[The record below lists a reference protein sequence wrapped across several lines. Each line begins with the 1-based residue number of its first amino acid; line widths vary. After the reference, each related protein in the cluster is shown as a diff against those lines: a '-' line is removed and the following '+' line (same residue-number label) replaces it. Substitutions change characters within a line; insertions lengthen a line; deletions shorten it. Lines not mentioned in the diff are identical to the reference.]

1 MRAVTRGFSLTFCL
15 LVSSFAY
22 SQPQDQQPPAF
33 DEDLTNILFLPQDV
47 RDYAFGHV
55 ADLMPTRTVGV
66 SEDVLMLNSK
76 PHDWSEFRYE
86 VNGVS
91 YSLKD
96 YFDRVASKGLIVV
109 QGNDI
114 LLEYYAENHSEE
126 TRWISFSVSKSIT
139 SLLIGAAVKDGYI
152 DNVDELVS
160 DYLPRLKGTSYG
172 DVRIR
177 DVLNMASGVAWNED
191 YADPQ
196 SDVAVAGA
204 YNGLQ
209 LVDYLEGLPKVA
221 KPGTVFNY
229 NTGETNLAGEL
240 LRSAIGNNASE
251 YLEHKIWRPFGME
264 HDAYWLLS
272 SEGGVETGGCCLN
285 ATLRDYARIGIFTLR
300 DGVLSDGSRVLP
312 EGWMTESLTPMSG
325 FGRPGYEGYG
335 YLWWLFD
342 QGAYS
347 ARGIFQQWI
356 FMDPEK
362 ELVIATHNNALHAVE
377 DEDHQHT
384 QAVIMAIR
392 DAL

>member
-1 MRAVTRGFSLTFCL
+1 MRSFSWGFALASCL
-15 LVSSFAY
+15 LFSNLAY
-22 SQPQDQQPPAF
+22 SQSTNEQATAL
-33 DEDLTNILFLPQDV
+33 DEDLTNILFLPQKV

-55 ADLMPTRTVGV
+55 ADLMPTRTVEV
-66 SEDVLMLNSK
+66 SDKVLMLNSK
-76 PHDWSEFRYE
+76 PHDWSELGY
-86 VNGVS
+86 VVDDVS
-91 YSLKD
+91 YSLDD

-152 DNVDELVS
+152 GSVDELVS

-172 DVRIR
+172 DVRIK

-191 YADPQ
+191 YADPK
-196 SDVAVAGA
+196 SDVALAGA

-209 LVDYLEGLPKVA
+209 LVEYLAALPKVA
-221 KPGTVFNY
+221 EPGTVFNY

-264 HDAYWLLS
+264 HEAYWLLS

-285 ATLRDYARIGIFTLR
+285 ATLRDYARIGMFTLR
-300 DGVLSDGSRVLP
+300 DGVLADGTRVLP

-325 FGRPGYEGYG
+325 FGRQGYEGYG

-342 QGAYS
+342 RGAYS

-362 ELVIATHNNALHAVE
+362 ELVIAAHNNALHAVE
-377 DEDHQHT
+377 DDDHKHT
-384 QAVIMAIR
+384 QAVIEAIR
-392 DAL
+392 AAL